1 MPDLSELKKEQKVR
15 VEATSV
21 SNSFKMPGC
30 MGQERDGE
38 APERDKR
45 SKYGLF
51 TKWEK
56 FVPHLNSNRR
66 KNGIIH

>member
-1 MPDLSELKKEQKVR
+1 MR
-15 VEATSV
+15 VEAISV

-30 MGQERDGE
+30 MGVERDQE
-38 APERDKR
+38 APEGDKR

-56 FVPHLNSNRR
+56 FMPYLNSNRR

>member
-30 MGQERDGE
+30 TGQERDGE

-51 TKWEK
+51 TK
-56 FVPHLNSNRR
+56 
-66 KNGIIH
+66 